1 VGHKTV
7 GGRVAQV
14 KELNCPDGPPC
25 DELMMGLVIWYTS
38 DFFSKVI
45 SGIHMNANEYNEL
58 RHRRDPNVLTSRCL
72 TTPEILLHQYVLHS
86 TLIFVIAV

>member
-25 DELMMGLVIWYTS
+25 DELMMGLVIWVY
-38 DFFSKVI
+38 K
-45 SGIHMNANEYNEL
+45 
-58 RHRRDPNVLTSRCL
+58 
-72 TTPEILLHQYVLHS
+72 
-86 TLIFVIAV
+86 